1 MEDEMTASGNPA
13 EARNEGRDR
22 RLAAEVERRLAD
34 EAGIYVAVR
43 VSGGVAYLDGMVETV
58 EQQEAASDLAQ
69 GVEGI
74 TRVENNLEVEEFD
87 IAEPSRRISS
97 DAHVESVDY
106 QMLEGSSGEQP
117 DQFEVDPDFNQPIPS
132 VGADVTDDAM
142 VAVEEGV
149 PYVPPTDP
157 VVRPALN
164 DDSLEV
170 VGGFGTTAMDE
181 FPDDLQDTA
190 LGDAPPG
197 DEDLEAQVLEA
208 LAADALTTD
217 LLVQVTARRGVVRLR
232 GRVPTLD
239 DAEAAE
245 EVAGRVPGVR
255 EVIEELNVDA
265 MER

>member
-1 MEDEMTASGNPA
+1 MSATGDAANTT
-13 EARNEGRDR
+13 NEERDR
-22 RLAAEVERRLAD
+22 RLEEAVEGRLAS
-34 EAGIYVAVR
+34 EARIYAAVR
-43 VSGGVAYLDGMVETV
+43 VEGGVAYLDGMVDSV

-74 TRVENNLEVEEFD
+74 TRVENNLDVEDQELS
-87 IAEPSRRISS
+87 EPAQRLSS

-106 QMLEGSSGEQP
+106 QMLEGTMGDLPGTPEL
-117 DQFEVDPDFNQPIPS
+117 DPDFSEPIPS
-132 VGADVTDDAM
+132 VGSDVTDNPM

-164 DDSLEV
+164 NDSLEV

-181 FPDDLQDTA
+181 FPDDLQGTA

-217 LLVQVTARRGVVRLR
+217 LLIQVTVRRGVVRLR
-232 GRVPTLD
+232 GHVPTLD

-255 EVIEELNVDA
+255 EVIEELEIDA
-265 MER
+265 LEQ

>member
-1 MEDEMTASGNPA
+1 MTAADNA
-13 EARNEGRDR
+13 ADTANDERDR

-34 EAGIYVAVR
+34 EAGIYAAVR
-43 VSGGVAYLDGMVETV
+43 VEGGVAYLDGVVDSV

-74 TRVENNLEVEEFD
+74 TDVENNLD
-87 IAEPSRRISS
+87 IEDQELSEPSQRLSS
-97 DAHVESVDY
+97 DAHIESVDY
-106 QMLEGSSGEQP
+106 QMLEGTSGDQP
-117 DQFEVDPDFNQPIPS
+117 DTLELDPDFSEPIPS
-132 VGADVTDDAM
+132 VGSDVTDNPM

-149 PYVPPTDP
+149 PYMPPTDP

-164 DDSLEV
+164 NDSLEV

-232 GRVPTLD
+232 GRVATLD

-255 EVIEELNVDA
+255 DVLEELEVDA
-265 MER
+265 LEQ